1 MSGDDKN
8 TDAIRDLNIS
18 MSNTKIGL
26 HIYPKNAD
34 TKNIKFNNYSI
45 IELAIIKIE

>member
-26 HIYPKNAD
+26 DISK
-34 TKNIKFNNYSI
+34 KRRR
-45 IELAIIKIE
+45 